1 MSDRDNEVRFV
12 AVVVGI
18 ERIQLVGIGSS
29 LTVAFN
35 VMGFLGLVVVV
46 KGLRNVESE
55 RVVCYGRGNEVA
67 CNGAEIN
74 DCIVIVPTLPTGR
87 TDKLTASDRANA
99 GNRDRKVAEIRSYV
113 VEDIV
118 ESKVKRIT
126 ASDIEYINV
135 HRTEIG
141 LTNAR
146 RRVDSHT
153 RRHALELNFGSRFLI
168 ALTGSTSQDDLASLK
183 GLEAVDLC
191 GQIAFVVLRNGNVL
205 ADILIFE
212 RSGSVPSDRP
222 SDVLIHDR
230 GRSNR
235 RRYGLRNTFDH
246 AAISVRRKQNFGLNR
261 CRSKHKA
268 DAFFLHVRYD
278 KGRFVA
284 VILDGLFIV
293 FLFNLFLLCRL
304 CVLMS
309 ENHIERSAYARK
321 KEYDC
326 HKQGNLFDSF
336 FSVRH
341 IDLPPFFCYLKSILR
356 RVLSELL

>member
-1 MSDRDNEVRFV
+1 M
-12 AVVVGI
+12 
-18 ERIQLVGIGSS
+18 
-29 LTVAFN
+29 
-35 VMGFLGLVVVV
+35 
-46 KGLRNVESE
+46 
-55 RVVCYGRGNEVA
+55 
-67 CNGAEIN
+67 
-74 DCIVIVPTLPTGR
+74 
-87 TDKLTASDRANA
+87 
-99 GNRDRKVAEIRSYV
+99 
-113 VEDIV
+113 EDIV

-126 ASDIEYINV
+126 ASDIEHIHV
-135 HRTEIG
+135 HRADIG
-141 LTNAR
+141 LADTR
-146 RRVDSHT
+146 RRIDFHT
-153 RRHALELNFGSRFLI
+153 CGCALELNFGSRFLI
-168 ALTGSTSQDDLASLK
+168 ALTGSTSQDDLAALK

-235 RRYGLRNTFDH
+235 RRYGLGNTFNH
-246 AAISVRRKQNFGLNR
+246 AAISVRRKQNFGLHG

-268 DAFFLHVRYD
+268 DAIFLHVRYD

-284 VILDGLFIV
+284 VVLGGLFVGVLLDLI
-293 FLFNLFLLCRL
+293 LFLLDGF
-304 CVLMS
+304 CVLMT
-309 ENHIERSAYARK
+309 ENHIERSADAG
-321 KEYDC
+321 KEKHDC
-326 HKQGNLFDSF
+326 HKESNPFDRF